1 MSKGKE
7 PKIALDAR
15 KKKEKEKQHHS
26 CFYNTCMSV
35 NLKDLPI
42 VRVHV
47 LTCYKMNVPMGQ
59 ICILV
64 ITM

>member
-7 PKIALDAR
+7 PKIALNE
-15 KKKEKEKQHHS
+15 KKKKQHHS
-26 CFYNTCMSV
+26 CYSNSTRMSV

-47 LTCYKMNVPMGQ
+47 LTRYKMNVPMGQ

>member
-7 PKIALDAR
+7 PKIALDE
-15 KKKEKEKQHHS
+15 KKKEKEKQQNS
-26 CFYNTCMSV
+26 CYSNSTCMSV
-35 NLKDLPI
+35 NLKDLPR

-47 LTCYKMNVPMGQ
+47 LTRYEMNVPMGQ